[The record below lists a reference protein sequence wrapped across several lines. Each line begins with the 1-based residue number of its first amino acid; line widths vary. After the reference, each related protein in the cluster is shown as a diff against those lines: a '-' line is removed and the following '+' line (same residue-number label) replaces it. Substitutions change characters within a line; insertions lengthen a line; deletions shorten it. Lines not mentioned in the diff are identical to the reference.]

1 MSYKNNRRNFQPIN
15 TNQVQKNIYDL
26 SQYSNVVKF
35 DIKPSED
42 LRNSLNYNND
52 DIKNDLGINNY
63 A

>member
-26 SQYSNVVKF
+26 SQYSTVVKF
-35 DIKPSED
+35 DIKPSEN
-42 LRNSLNYNND
+42 LRNSLNYSNN
-52 DIKNDLGINNY
+52 DIKNDLGINSY